1 MNRIIPKIGAAIV
14 TLTVLLFAVF
24 LITGFSGGQYFVC
37 SLLPLGYIMMS
48 AGLQHE
54 SDNDRRVAANV
65 GMLLAAVYAV
75 LVLLVYFSQ
84 NAYVCFAELTE
95 QAESALLFRPGS
107 LMFAFDLLGYGMMSL
122 STFFMGLSMKPRN
135 KPDKWLR
142 YLMMIHG
149 AFFLGCFFMPMTGVF
164 SAASDSDGIGGSIA
178 LLFWCVYFTPIGIL
192 SFWHFGQDKR

>member
-1 MNRIIPKIGAAIV
+1 MNRIIPRIGSAIAA
-14 TLTVLLFAVF
+14 LTVLLFAVF
-24 LITGFSGGQYFVC
+24 IIAGFLRGQYFVC

-48 AGLQHE
+48 AGFQHE

-84 NAYVCFAELTE
+84 NAYVSFADLTE
-95 QAESALLFRPGS
+95 QAESILVFRPGS
-107 LMFAFDLLGYGMMSL
+107 LTFAFDLLGYGMMSL

-149 AFFLGCFFMPMTGVF
+149 VFFLGCFFMPIMGVF
-164 SAASDSDGIGGSIA
+164 SSDSDSDGIGGSIA
-178 LLFWCVYFTPIGIL
+178 LLFWCIYFIPIGIL
-192 SFWHFGQDKR
+192 SFRHFGQDNR